1 MSRLDAHE
9 EAVRAAYLQGRKDMR
24 EEAAVCA
31 DKFVMLPADECN
43 VPFDKHEESRIKAR
57 RAAAARIAST
67 IRELKE

>member
-31 DKFVMLPADECN
+31 ENNNFWPQEGAD
-43 VPFDKHEESRIKAR
+43 
-57 RAAAARIAST
+57 IASA